1 MILFRRTPKRAAVLG
16 CGPAGLFAAH
26 AFAEA
31 GWQVDIFSNKRRSE
45 MYGAQYLHR
54 PIPGLL
60 ARKTVVTYDLLG
72 TKEEYRL
79 KVYGPDSGGI
89 LTSPEELKGQHMAW
103 DIRAAYWDA
112 WDRYADLITHAP
124 NMNHDDVRSAVL
136 AGGRYQRVVSSLPA
150 HALCGAEGQHR
161 FVAQKVWAVGDAPER
176 GVFCPIPCDRDL
188 VLCNGQAEVGW
199 YRVSNVFGYRT
210 AEWPD
215 SRKPPV
221 DGLAAVHKPLYTDCS
236 CLPDVVRVG
245 RYGTWTKGV
254 LSHEAYETARR
265 LAR

>member
-1 MILFRRTPKRAAVLG
+1 MKLFSRHPKRAAVLG

-26 AFAEA
+26 AFIEA
-31 GWQVDIFSNKRRSE
+31 GWDVRIFSNKRRSE
-45 MYGAQYLHR
+45 MFGAQYLHR

-60 ARKTVVTYDLLG
+60 AHKTLVR
-72 TKEEYRL
+72 YRL
-79 KVYGPDSGGI
+79 TGTADGYRRKVYGDGSQLPV
-89 LTSPEELKGQHMAW
+89 SPEELAGEHMAW
-103 DIRAAYWDA
+103 DIRAAYYDA
-112 WDRYADLITHAP
+112 WDRYADLIEHTPAIT
-124 NMNHDDVRSAVL
+124 NEVAGEIVRA
-136 AGGRYQRVVSSLPA
+136 AFHRVVSSLPA
-150 HALCGAEGQHR
+150 PAVCVGGHQ
-161 FVAQKVWAVGDAPER
+161 FYAQQVWAVGDAPER
-176 GVFCPIPCDRDL
+176 GVFCPVPCQRD
-188 VLCNGQAEVGW
+188 VVECNGDPDVGW

-221 DGLAAVHKPLYTDCS
+221 DGLAAVSKPLYTDCS

-254 LSHEAYETARR
+254 LSHEAYETAKE